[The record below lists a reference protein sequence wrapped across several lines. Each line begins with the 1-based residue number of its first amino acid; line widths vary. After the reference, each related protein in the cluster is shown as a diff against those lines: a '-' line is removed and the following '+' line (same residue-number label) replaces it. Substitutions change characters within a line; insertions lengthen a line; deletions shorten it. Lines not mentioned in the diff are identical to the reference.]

1 MDRPKVLGQAAP
13 AAGALTSLYTVTAA
27 IRSVVSTLKA
37 CNRSSSPTTIRV
49 SIAIAG
55 AADTPA
61 QYVYYDLP
69 LAANDTFSA
78 TEGWTLAPT
87 DVVRVYSGNGNV
99 AFNIFGVETT

>member
-1 MDRPKVLGQAAP
+1 MDKPKPLGQSIP
-13 AAGALTSLYTVTAA
+13 AATTLATLYTAPVSA
-27 IRSVVSTLKA
+27 VVSTLKA

-49 SIAIAG
+49 SVAIAG

-61 QYVYYDLP
+61 QSVYYDLP

-78 TEGWTLAPT
+78 TEGWALAPT